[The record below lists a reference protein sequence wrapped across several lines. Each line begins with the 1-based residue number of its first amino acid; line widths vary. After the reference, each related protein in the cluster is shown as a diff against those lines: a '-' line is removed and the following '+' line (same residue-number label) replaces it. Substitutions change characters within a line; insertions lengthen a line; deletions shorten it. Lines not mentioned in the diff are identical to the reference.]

1 MAATITA
8 LEIDE
13 QNDIKTKTFIVDCDV
28 HHSAGKTENLY
39 EYMPRHFVEYMN
51 DFGNMMPKLGYTN
64 MPGGGGRIDLRD
76 EKDSR
81 ESVTANPQICIE
93 KHLDVYDIDYAVLT
107 GGPYAAAVHTNPDY
121 ASAYCSAF
129 NDYTRDNWL
138 TADPRFRGS
147 IHICPVDP
155 QLAVKEIDRL
165 GPHPGFVQVMMPA
178 GARMPYGNRH
188 YHPIYEACERHG
200 LPVSVH
206 FGAEGTALASPPT
219 APGFPTYYLEMRMAR
234 PQIAQ
239 AHVTSLVVEG
249 VFEKF
254 QNFHFIFVE
263 MDTFW
268 LPGLMWHLDL
278 DWRALRD
285 YTPWVKRLPSEYI
298 RQHIR
303 LGTQPMPDLPG
314 GQKDLETYLRWMH
327 AEDTLV
333 FASDYPHWDWD
344 EPGHTIQG
352 IETDLY
358 NRIMGENIAE
368 ILDLS

>member
-1 MAATITA
+1 
-8 LEIDE
+8 
-13 QNDIKTKTFIVDCDV
+13 
-28 HHSAGKTENLY
+28 
-39 EYMPRHFVEYMN
+39 
-51 DFGNMMPKLGYTN
+51 
-64 MPGGGGRIDLRD
+64 MPGGGARIDLW
-76 EKDSR
+76 E
-81 ESVTANPQICIE
+81 NPKENPAHQPEACIE

-129 NDYTRDNWL
+129 NDWTKDHWL
-138 TADPRFRGS
+138 SADPRFRAS

-165 GPHPGFVQVMMPA
+165 GPDPAFVQVMMPA
-178 GARMPYGNRH
+178 GARMPFGNRH

-206 FGAEGTALASPPT
+206 FGGEGAGLAAPPT
-219 APGFPTYYLEMRMAR
+219 AAGYPTYYLEMRMAR

-254 QNFHFIFVE
+254 PDLHFIFVE

-278 DWRALRD
+278 DWRCVARLHALGQTPAERVHPRTHPLGHATHAR
-285 YTPWVKRLPSEYI
+285 YTRRQSGLGDVLALDARRRHARFCQRLSA
-298 RQHIR
+298 
-303 LGTQPMPDLPG
+303 LGLG
-314 GQKDLETYLRWMH
+314 
-327 AEDTLV
+327 
-333 FASDYPHWDWD
+333 
-344 EPGHTIQG
+344 
-352 IETDLY
+352 
-358 NRIMGENIAE
+358 
-368 ILDLS
+368 

>member
-1 MAATITA
+1 MPATATVRRTNGRVKS
-8 LEIDE
+8 L
-13 QNDIKTKTFIVDCDV
+13 TKMKIVDCDV
-28 HHSAGKTENLY
+28 HHSPGKGDALY
-39 EYMPRHFVEYMN
+39 PYLPRHFVEYIK
-51 DFGNMMPKLGYTN
+51 DFGAMMPKLGYTN
-64 MPGGGGRIDLRD
+64 MPGGGARIDLW
-76 EKDSR
+76 E
-81 ESVTANPQICIE
+81 NPKENPAHQPEACIE

-129 NDYTRDNWL
+129 NDWTKDHWL
-138 TADPRFRGS
+138 SADSRFRAS

-165 GPHPGFVQVMMPA
+165 GPDPAFVQVMMPA
-178 GARMPYGNRH
+178 GARMPFGNRH

-206 FGAEGTALASPPT
+206 FGGEGAGLAAAPT
-219 APGFPTYYLEMRMAR
+219 AAGYPTYYLEMRMAR

-254 QNFHFIFVE
+254 PDLHFIFVE

-298 RQHIR
+298 REHIR
-303 LGTQPMPDLPG
+303 LGTQPMPDIPG
-314 GQKDLETYLRWMH
+314 GKADLETYLRWMH

-344 EPGHTIQG
+344 EPGHVLRNIDF
-352 IETDLY
+352 ELKK
-358 NRIMGENIAE
+358 RIMGENAAE
-368 ILDLS
+368 ILGLF